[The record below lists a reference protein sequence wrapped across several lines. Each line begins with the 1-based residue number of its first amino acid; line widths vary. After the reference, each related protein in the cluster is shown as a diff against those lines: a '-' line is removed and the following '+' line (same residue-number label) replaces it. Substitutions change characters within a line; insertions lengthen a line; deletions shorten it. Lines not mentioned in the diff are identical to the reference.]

1 MDTDPHQLLHE
12 TFVDLVERS
21 ANMDPASSEATT
33 AIKNLESF
41 SKLKPPAPAPVPE
54 PAPVAPPEPTKWDR
68 FKCGLS
74 TVWDNETTRVLIKA
88 GGSLVGVGAVVWT
101 TIHKDHVIER
111 NALNQA
117 NQRPI

>member
-1 MDTDPHQLLHE
+1 MDTDPHQLLHD
-12 TFVDLVERS
+12 TFVDLVERAS
-21 ANMDPASSEATT
+21 NVDPASNDATT
-33 AIKNLESF
+33 AIANLEKF
-41 SKLKPPAPAPVPE
+41 SKLKPPALAPAPP

-74 TVWDNETTRVLIKA
+74 AVWDNETTRVAIKA
-88 GGSLVGVGAVVWT
+88 VGSLAGVGAVVYT

-117 NQRPI
+117 NQRPL